1 MLEDQQEKN
10 TVKEIIEEAL
20 REFSEGQVNL
30 SATSAREAIAIRIST
45 DIMSKYTLLPNER
58 IEGDF

>member
-10 TVKEIIEEAL
+10 AVKEIIEEAL
-20 REFSEGQVNL
+20 KEFSEGQVNL
-30 SATSAREAIAIRIST
+30 SSTSAREAIAIRIST
-45 DIMSKYTLLPNER
+45 DITSKYTLLPNER

>member
-10 TVKEIIEEAL
+10 AVKDIIQSAL

-30 SATSAREAIAIRIST
+30 SSTSAREAKAIRIST
-45 DIMSKYTLLPNER
+45 DITSKYTLLPNER
-58 IEGDF
+58 IEGGF

>member
-1 MLEDQQEKN
+1 MLEDTQEKN

-30 SATSAREAIAIRIST
+30 SSTSAREAIAIRICT
-45 DIMSKYTLLPNER
+45 DIISKYTLLPNER